1 MLLFQGKYADFFDKC
16 IPFPNRT
23 VLREFFPGGIDFA
36 GLRTNYG
43 VKG

>member
-1 MLLFQGKYADFFDKC
+1 MSLFRRMYDDFFGHC
-16 IPFPNRT
+16 ISFPNRT
-23 VLREFFPGGIDFA
+23 VLREFFQDGIDFA